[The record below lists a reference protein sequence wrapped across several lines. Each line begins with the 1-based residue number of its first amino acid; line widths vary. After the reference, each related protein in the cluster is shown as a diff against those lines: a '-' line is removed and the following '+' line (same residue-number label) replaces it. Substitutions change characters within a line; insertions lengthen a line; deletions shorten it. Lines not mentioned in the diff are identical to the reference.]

1 MDCIITNKRRERIIE
16 NTIKIINDFK
26 DMDEVEAI
34 WIESYKGSTIIR
46 KIFDEI
52 TTLSSGSG
60 LTKTGNVLYI
70 MLICNT
76 DDPSEEFRHKIWDI
90 GTAYEKFNICSKL
103 GVDIKLNWCDNKNYV
118 LLSDSD
124 RDKTAK
130 LYDMLYSNKVDY
142 ASALDYIKRVVVPED
157 YKFSDYHNYFNYIR
171 PSKIDNGKKS
181 NVIYQALEY
190 INNSYVST
198 RFLSAGHV
206 VVDKTPD
213 NFYKKVATQFDKYP
227 AVKLSYES
235 RTNRLMD
242 LGINDQIVKKLSNNN

>member
-34 WIESYKGSTIIR
+34 WIESYKGPTIIR
-46 KIFDEI
+46 NIIDEI
-52 TTLSSGSG
+52 TTLSGGSG
-60 LTKTGNVLYI
+60 LTKTGNVLFI

-76 DDPSEEFRHKIWDI
+76 DDPSEEFRRKFWDI

-103 GVDIKLNWCDNKNYV
+103 GVDIKLNWRDNKNYV

-142 ASALDYIKRVVVPED
+142 ASALDYIKRVVVPKD
-157 YKFSDYHNYFNYIR
+157 YKFSDYHNYFNHIL

-181 NVIYQALEY
+181 NVIHQALEY

-213 NFYKKVATQFDKYP
+213 NFYKKVATQFDEYP
-227 AVKLSYES
+227 AVKPSYES